1 MYIVEQLYIQ
11 DYEMCCNLPTKEEG
25 LCQWTLFHIVRILLA
40 YPVSVDT
47 KNLHIFTPFGL
58 SLMIRESSMT
68 CHYLLFFYY
77 YSATHRPKIIR
88 HFYQHPL
95 IAVLWLFNSSKH
107 CNYQR
112 ILNEVL
118 CWKCVYGCISRC
130 PLSTW
135 LQQGI
140 NMHSLSR
147 GKGRGPYFEV
157 QSLSGQ

>member
-1 MYIVEQLYIQ
+1 MYIVELIYMQ
-11 DYEMCCNLPTKEEG
+11 DYAYQNGVCLSMN
-25 LCQWTLFHIVRILLA
+25 FHIVRILLA

-47 KNLHIFTPFGL
+47 KNLHISTPFGL

-112 ILNEVL
+112 ILNKVL
-118 CWKCVYGCISRC
+118 CWKCVYGRISRC